1 MHEKL
6 ETWLYTFLTEAP
18 VLVDSRLRFLEEKY
32 QKLMESNL
40 ETEKKLSEQSEQTQK
55 YKKLGENHQVNF
67 EESLKSLERQKDAEL
82 QLAVLEIS
90 KKEVS
95 LIKEAEHNRQSY
107 IENCNN
113 NWFSNSKSSL
123 WRIEWFLNRTK
134 GLLS

>member
-1 MHEKL
+1 M
-6 ETWLYTFLTEAP
+6 
-18 VLVDSRLRFLEEKY
+18 DSRLRFLEEKY

-113 NWFSNSKSSL
+113 N
-123 WRIEWFLNRTK
+123 
-134 GLLS
+134 